1 MAERR
6 IAVVTGGNRGLGKE
20 VCRQLAQGGD
30 HVVLCSRD
38 REKGEQAAL
47 ELGREGASVDV
58 WTLDVSRQGSVDE
71 LARWLRERGGRVDV
85 LVNCAGVSGGGYDR
99 SLLSVGDEEIL
110 ETLQTNFF
118 GALRLC
124 RALVPLMKDRGYGRV
139 VNVSSGMGQLSDMGA
154 GSPAYRV
161 SKTALNVLTRVLA
174 RELEGTDVLV
184 NSVCPGWV
192 RTDMGGA
199 RAPHSVEE
207 GARGIV
213 WAARLERGGPSG
225 GFFRH
230 GEPIAW

>member
-1 MAERR
+1 MGERR

-20 VCRQLAQGGD
+20 VCRQLAQRGF
-30 HVVLCSRD
+30 HVVLCSRARD
-38 REKGEQAAL
+38 KGESAAA
-47 ELGREGASVDV
+47 ELRQGGASIEA
-58 WTLDVSRQGSVDE
+58 WTLDVARQESVE
-71 LARWLRERGGRVDV
+71 EFGRSVRERLGRVDV
-85 LVNCAGVSGGGYDR
+85 LVNCAGVGGGGHER
-99 SLLSVGDEEIL
+99 SILDVAEGEIL

-124 RALVPLMKDRGYGRV
+124 RALVPLMKERGHGRV

-154 GSPAYRV
+154 GSPPYRL

-199 RAPHSVEE
+199 RAPLSVEE

-213 WAARLERGGPSG
+213 WAATLERGGPSG

-230 GEPIAW
+230 GKPIPW